1 MDEMYLKMILA
12 LTDEFF
18 DGWEW
23 NAGDRAILLDDH
35 YKREVLVINTHYQI
49 ISSRV
54 AKLLFPGSLEGC
66 KTEEHITR
74 LRPLPSQEQLQK
86 MLIDF
91 ENKDSK
97 YKHSNYFI
105 ISERFIAVVIEGDLV
120 ADMENKTLTEM
131 WLEFVVYLMRNK
143 TWNGTK
149 WIKNI

>member
-74 LRPLPSQEQLQK
+74 LRPIPRQEQLQK
-86 MLIDF
+86 LSGLDW
-91 ENKDSK
+91 DL
-97 YKHSNYFI
+97 YYH
-105 ISERFIAVVIEGDLV
+105 DLV
-120 ADMENKTLTEM
+120 KNYSEYNSAEQAGLAMIMYTKCGKIWDGEQ
-131 WLEFVVYLMRNK
+131 WL
-143 TWNGTK
+143 
-149 WIKNI
+149 